1 MLIASRTR
9 RKSKLVAITD
19 PRGSRS
25 PRAAVLLGQFARWIG
40 KGGKRAGRIE
50 SGEFQKRFPSARV
63 RRETKVKAKEEEE
76 YGESG
81 KDAVL
86 SLRKK
91 VLILLWVSVRCA
103 LMRTV
108 RSQRTEK
115 SVKALMN
122 DTRADYS
129 LSRFFVIFR
138 ASDAFK
144 TKSEWVLF
152 RISMKPGWV
161 TIGLIKRIASNKYDD
176 DCAVSNV
183 TIVTN

>member
-1 MLIASRTR
+1 MRGTFTRRTATLNRNAWIIFRFFFSLFFFFTTLRLKKWNSRRVNRAENVRAR

-19 PRGSRS
+19 LDRRSRS
-25 PRAAVLLGQFARWIG
+25 FAPPIYTMNRRERGREG
-40 KGGKRAGRIE
+40 KERVASNSR
-50 SGEFQKRFPSARV
+50 RFPFSVRSIV

-91 VLILLWVSVRCA
+91 VLILLWVSVRCG

-115 SVKALMN
+115 TL
-122 DTRADYS
+122 
-129 LSRFFVIFR
+129 
-138 ASDAFK
+138 
-144 TKSEWVLF
+144 
-152 RISMKPGWV
+152 
-161 TIGLIKRIASNKYDD
+161 KR
-176 DCAVSNV
+176 
-183 TIVTN
+183 